1 MLIAMA
7 LQRSLAAHIKWC
19 SREGVPD
26 VLSSL
31 SAIALRLLWH
41 VAQRALSL
49 SFQGESFSSLA
60 LRSVLPAC
68 LAVRVE
74 YP

>member
-1 MLIAMA
+1 M
-7 LQRSLAAHIKWC
+7 
-19 SREGVPD
+19 
-26 VLSSL
+26 
-31 SAIALRLLWH
+31 SAITLRLLWQ

-60 LRSVLPAC
+60 LRSVLPAAC
-68 LAVRVE
+68 FTVRVE